1 MKKFKGFEKLDN
13 SKSGLLD
20 AVDKSKLIITDN
32 SKVALF
38 IEASLKSYDKNSKT
52 LVYDIKPYYI
62 IDGGEKRKIPN
73 EAIKKSVSIKV
84 PILKEITE
92 KYAKVIHKNG
102 DKVIDEKTYEIKTD
116 GNENV
121 TETPNTSDNILLY
134 VFTSV
139 ISVAGV
145 VVLACISKK
154 GKILSLR

>member
-32 SKVALF
+32 SKVALS

-84 PILKEITE
+84 SVLKEITE

-102 DKVIDEKTYEIKTD
+102 DKVIDEKNYRTTITWSIE
-116 GNENV
+116 
-121 TETPNTSDNILLY
+121 
-134 VFTSV
+134 
-139 ISVAGV
+139 
-145 VVLACISKK
+145 
-154 GKILSLR
+154 